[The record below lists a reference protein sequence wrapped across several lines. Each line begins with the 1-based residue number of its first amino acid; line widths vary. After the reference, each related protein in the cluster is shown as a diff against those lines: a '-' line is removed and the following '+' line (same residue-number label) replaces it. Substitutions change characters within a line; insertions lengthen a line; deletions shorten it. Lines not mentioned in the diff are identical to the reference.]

1 MGLVARQRRS
11 RVAAMVRGLLVL
23 GMLALAACGEAE
35 APPAAEPAPIAE
47 RSERVLTYDAYPD
60 MQVDPEGSYTAVVT
74 TNLGQMTFA
83 LLPAEAPL
91 AVNNFVVLAR
101 NGYYHGVIFH
111 RLIPRFMAQSGDP
124 TGLGTGG
131 PGYSFA
137 IEPPQRPYVR
147 GSLAMANTGRPN
159 SNGSQFFICFDDL
172 TALGRLSPDYSL
184 FGQMTEGEDTLAK
197 IEAVPVGV
205 SGTGERSKPQETI
218 TITSIEI
225 RED

>member
-1 MGLVARQRRS
+1 MQ
-11 RVAAMVRGLLVL
+11 
-23 GMLALAACGEAE
+23 
-35 APPAAEPAPIAE
+35 ID
-47 RSERVLTYDAYPD
+47 SE
-60 MQVDPEGSYTAVVT
+60 ESYTAVVT
-74 TNLGQMTFA
+74 TNLGQMTFE

-101 NGYYHGVIFH
+101 NRYYDGVVFH

-131 PGYSFA
+131 PGYTFA

-147 GSLAMANTGRPN
+147 GSLAMANTGRPH
-159 SNGSQFFICFDDL
+159 SNGSQFFIVFDDL

-184 FGQMTEGEDTLAK
+184 FGQMVEGEDTLAK

-205 SGTGERSKPQETI
+205 AGTGERSRPQETI

-225 RED
+225 HEG

>member
-1 MGLVARQRRS
+1 MRRI
-11 RVAAMVRGLLVL
+11 VRSL
-23 GMLALAACGEAE
+23 LALGVSAAVACGEAE
-35 APPAAEPAPIAE
+35 APPATQ
-47 RSERVLTYDAYPD
+47 ERVLTYDAYPE
-60 MQVDPEGSYTAVVT
+60 MQIDSEESYTAVVT

-91 AVNNFVVLAR
+91 AVNSFVALAR
-101 NGYYHGVIFH
+101 NRYYDGVVVH

-131 PGYSFA
+131 PGYTFA

-159 SNGSQFFICFDDL
+159 SNGSQFFIVFDDL

-184 FGQMTEGEDTLAK
+184 FGQMVEGEDTLAK
-197 IEAVPVGV
+197 IEAVPVGPAA
-205 SGTGERSKPQETI
+205 TGERSRPQETI

-225 RED
+225 REG

>member
-1 MGLVARQRRS
+1 MRAVVVRS
-11 RVAAMVRGLLVL
+11 LLALGILAAM
-23 GMLALAACGEAE
+23 ACGDTGTAADLEAE
-35 APPAAEPAPIAE
+35 PAAEPM
-47 RSERVLTYDAYPD
+47 ERVLTYDAYPE
-60 MQVDPEGSYTAVVT
+60 MQIDPEQPYTAVVT
-74 TNLGQMTFA
+74 TNLGQMTFE

-101 NGYYHGVIFH
+101 NRYYDGVVFH

-137 IEPPQRPYVR
+137 IEPPQRAYVR

-159 SNGSQFFICFDDL
+159 SNGSQFFIVFDDL

-184 FGQMTEGEDTLAK
+184 FGQMVDGEDTLAK
-197 IEAVPVGV
+197 IEAVPVGR
-205 SGTGERSKPQETI
+205 SGTGEMSKPQETI

-225 RED
+225 RDG

>member
-1 MGLVARQRRS
+1 MAAVA
-11 RVAAMVRGLLVL
+11 RGLLAL
-23 GMLALAACGEAE
+23 GILAAAACGEA
-35 APPAAEPAPIAE
+35 ATPPDSEPEPTVE
-47 RSERVLTYDAYPD
+47 PMERVLTYDAYPE
-60 MQVDPEGSYTAVVT
+60 MQIDPETSYSAVVS

-101 NGYYHGVIFH
+101 NRYYDGVVFH
-111 RLIPRFMAQSGDP
+111 RLIPGFMAQSGDP

-159 SNGSQFFICFDDL
+159 SNGSQFFIVFDDL

-184 FGQMTEGEDTLAK
+184 FGQMVEGDDSLAK
-197 IEAVPVGV
+197 IEAVPVGAAA
-205 SGTGERSKPQETI
+205 TGERSRPLESI

-225 RED
+225 REG

>member
-1 MGLVARQRRS
+1 MAAVVRSVLALCVLVA
-11 RVAAMVRGLLVL
+11 
-23 GMLALAACGEAE
+23 AACGDAG
-35 APPAAEPAPIAE
+35 APTE
-47 RSERVLTYDAYPD
+47 RESVPTAGPMERVLTYDAYPE
-60 MQVDPEGSYTAVVT
+60 MQIDPESSYSAVVS
-74 TNLGQMTFA
+74 TNLGQMTFE

-101 NGYYHGVIFH
+101 NRYYDGVVFH

-137 IEPPQRPYVR
+137 IEPPQRPYIR

-159 SNGSQFFICFDDL
+159 SNGSQFFIVFDDL

-184 FGQMTEGEDTLAK
+184 FGQLVEGEDTLAE

-205 SGTGERSKPQETI
+205 AGTGERSRPQETI

-225 RED
+225 HEG

>member
-1 MGLVARQRRS
+1 MRS
-11 RVAAMVRGLLVL
+11 IVRSL
-23 GMLALAACGEAE
+23 LALGILAAAACGEAE
-35 APPAAEPAPIAE
+35 APPAGDSEPTPETQE
-47 RSERVLTYDAYPD
+47 RILTYEAYPE
-60 MQVDPEGSYTAVVT
+60 MQIDSEKAYTAVVT
-74 TNLGQMTFA
+74 TNLGQMTFE
-83 LLPAEAPL
+83 LLPADAPL

-101 NGYYHGVIFH
+101 NRYYDGVVFH

-131 PGYSFA
+131 PGYTFA

-159 SNGSQFFICFDDL
+159 SNGSQFFIVFDDL

-184 FGQMTEGEDTLAK
+184 FGQLVEGDDTLAE

-205 SGTGERSKPQETI
+205 AGTGERSRPQETI

-225 RED
+225 HEG